1 MAEGLQG
8 LSWQSQLCWKEGSH
22 VFDAQ
27 INAPWAPGLADDTDI
42 FMGWMKKLKHKEK
55 TSVLYWVG
63 VSARSLVPCSDH
75 CLSLGFCVHLSL

>member
-8 LSWQSQLCWKEGSH
+8 LSLQSQFCWKEGSC

-27 INAPWAPGLADDTDI
+27 INAPWALVLADDTDI
-42 FMGWMKKLKHKEK
+42 FIGWMKKLKHKET

-63 VSARSLVPCSDH
+63 GSARKSLEVTDSGP
-75 CLSLGFCVHLSL
+75 LF